1 MGLLAAVC
9 PSRYDRREGSSS
21 MKFIVVSCALL
32 GLMLGG
38 CAAKTSGAEPESE
51 PTPALDEADGS
62 PATPAPEEPTAGEE
76 DPTDG
81 EEDATDGDGD
91 TSDTLDAESACK
103 QVDASLPLQD
113 RCAAAGAVVHTF
125 GNTCVGKC
133 KAMEEMMMCGQA
145 MTEGCKCP
153 DGQCIDD
160 ETGCCREIRR

>member
-1 MGLLAAVC
+1 M
-9 PSRYDRREGSSS
+9 R
-21 MKFIVVSCALL
+21 KIVALCALL
-32 GLMLGG
+32 GLVLGG
-38 CAAKTSGAEPESE
+38 CAAKTSGAEPEAE
-51 PTPALDEADGS
+51 PTPPLDEADGS

-76 DPTDG
+76 EPTQGD
-81 EEDATDGDGD
+81 EDATQGE
-91 TSDTLDAESACK
+91 TEALDAASACK
-103 QVDASLPLQD
+103 QVDASLPLQE

-153 DGQCIDD
+153 EGQCIDD